1 MKIWMLVTTD
11 KFEFP
16 VVMAKSATELARLC
30 GVDRNS
36 ILAQV
41 NRVKLGK
48 RKRSRYVCVEIDED
62 EED

>member
-1 MKIWMLVTTD
+1 MKIWMLVTRD
-11 KFEFP
+11 KYEFP
-16 VVMAKSATELARLC
+16 VAMAESAGKLAQIL

-41 NRVKLGK
+41 NRVKRGK